1 MIDRFLSL
9 PMARPAFLAGRTLA
23 GLSRA
28 ALTLGFLIGL
38 GYSSASGSTPAPAR
52 RWPAW
57 P

>member
-38 GYSSASGSTPAPAR
+38 GY
-52 RWPAW
+52 
-57 P
+57 